1 MALPANFKLVS
12 SSSENKDGVVTL
24 KGCYV
29 HEMMY
34 VDSAN
39 KTQSKANR

>member
-1 MALPANFKLVS
+1 MALPANFEIVS